1 MGRKNLK
8 EDIIS
13 GKNISVLGAGS
24 WGMTLAILL
33 SERHN
38 IKVWEFDKEQCEL
51 LNKER
56 ENKKFLP
63 GIKIPDSIY
72 ITNNINDA
80 IADSE
85 IILLAVPSHIVKG
98 LTKDIGNKI
107 SDRIII
113 NVAKGIETETL
124 QRLSEIIYENT
135 KNKQIYVLSGPS
147 HAEEVSRHVPTTV
160 VIASI
165 ENDLEKLKYLQKI
178 IMTESFRVYTN
189 DDIIGVELGGALKNI
204 IAIASGISDGLGFGS
219 NTKAALMTRGLA
231 EIQRLGL
238 KLGAKRETF
247 SGLAGMG
254 DLITTCISKFS
265 RNRFVGEELGKGKTM
280 DEILSNMVMVAEGV
294 NTTKAA
300 YKLSQQLNIEMPI
313 TAEIYNILFNRKD
326 ALESVKSL
334 MQRPPKPE
342 IW

>member
-1 MGRKNLK
+1 
-8 EDIIS
+8 
-13 GKNISVLGAGS
+13 
-24 WGMTLAILL
+24 
-33 SERHN
+33 
-38 IKVWEFDKEQCEL
+38 
-51 LNKER
+51 
-56 ENKKFLP
+56 
-63 GIKIPDSIY
+63 
-72 ITNNINDA
+72 
-80 IADSE
+80 
-85 IILLAVPSHIVKG
+85 
-98 LTKDIGNKI
+98 
-107 SDRIII
+107 
-113 NVAKGIETETL
+113 
-124 QRLSEIIYENT
+124 
-135 KNKQIYVLSGPS
+135 
-147 HAEEVSRHVPTTV
+147 
-160 VIASI
+160 
-165 ENDLEKLKYLQKI
+165 
-178 IMTESFRVYTN
+178 MTESFRVYTN

-280 DEILSNMVMVAEGV
+280 DEILNNMVMVAEGV

-313 TAEIYNILFNRKD
+313 TAEIYNILFSRKD